1 MPATIKIKNSSTA
14 SAVPTSSDLVQG
26 ELAVNVTDRRL
37 FTENA
42 SGTVVELGTNP
53 TILTMGAAGSASAP
67 VITRTGDTN
76 TGIFFPA
83 ADTIAFA
90 EGGTETMRLDSSGN
104 LGLGV
109 TPGTWNSVLRALEI
123 GGTTG
128 SILNFKGSSSV
139 SGAITFNARND
150 GSNWVYQNSTHA
162 AKFDYNYDSG
172 GAFTW
177 QRAASGTA
185 GNAITFTQAMT
196 LDASGNLLV
205 GLTSSSSRLHI
216 DGGDAN
222 VSRTSGNSRL
232 LVTATGV
239 ANTAVGFNNSGSTTT
254 GMANNVGYVNVL
266 QAYPLVF
273 GTDSTERARIDSSG
287 NLLVGNT
294 TVPGGGAAATGAALG
309 QSGYISVQRTAATP
323 CFFGRSND
331 GEIMALYSGT
341 TQRGQVS
348 ISGATTTYGSFSDYR
363 LKENIVPLTGAV
375 AKVMAL
381 KPSTFNFI
389 EFPEQ
394 TINGFIAHEVAEVEP
409 IAVTGQKDAVDEEG
423 NQLYQ
428 SVDPAKLVPLLTA
441 AFQELKAEFDAYKA
455 SHP

>member
-90 EGGTETMRLDSSGN
+90 EGGVEAMR
-104 LGLGV
+104 
-109 TPGTWNSVLRALEI
+109 
-123 GGTTG
+123 
-128 SILNFKGSSSV
+128 
-139 SGAITFNARND
+139 
-150 GSNWVYQNSTHA
+150 
-162 AKFDYNYDSG
+162 
-172 GAFTW
+172 
-177 QRAASGTA
+177 
-185 GNAITFTQAMT
+185 
-196 LDASGNLLV
+196 LDASGNL
-205 GLTSSSSRLHI
+205 GIGATSMPAKLTVQA
-216 DGGDAN
+216 GGRYNLEIQPDA
-222 VSRTSGNSRL
+222 SLPYIQAYDRT
-232 LVTATGV
+232 
-239 ANTAVGFNNSGSTTT
+239 GSAFTDFAIL
-254 GMANNVGYVNVL
+254 ANNIRLYTG
-266 QAYPLVF
+266 
-273 GTDSTERARIDSSG
+273 GSERARIDSSG
-287 NLLVGNT
+287 NLIVGNT

-331 GEIMALYSGT
+331 GEVMALYSGT

-389 EFPEQ
+389 EFPAQ

-428 SVDPAKLVPLLTA
+428 SVDPAKLVPILTA
-441 AFQELKAEFDAYKA
+441 AFQEQQTLIQDQLAIITSLTARIEALEQA
-455 SHP
+455 

>member
-26 ELAVNVTDRRL
+26 ELAVNVTDKRI

-53 TILTMGAAGSASAP
+53 SILTLPDGSASAP
-67 VITRTGDTN
+67 TLTNDGDTN

-90 EGGTETMRLDSSGN
+90 EGGTEAMRLDSSGN
-104 LGLGV
+104 MGLG
-109 TPGTWNSVLRALEI
+109 TTSPSAKLHIASDGPLIYLEDTA
-123 GGTTG
+123 GGNNEDY
-128 SILNFKGSSSV
+128 SMAVNF
-139 SGAITFNARND
+139 
-150 GSNWVYQNSTHA
+150 
-162 AKFDYNYDSG
+162 
-172 GAFTW
+172 GAFTL
-177 QRAASGTA
+177 RNVSTSKDVLSLTDTECVFYTDGSER
-185 GNAITFTQAMT
+185 MR

-205 GLTSSSSRLHI
+205 GTTS
-216 DGGDAN
+216 
-222 VSRTSGNSRL
+222 
-232 LVTATGV
+232 
-239 ANTAVGFNNSGSTTT
+239 
-254 GMANNVGYVNVL
+254 
-266 QAYPLVF
+266 
-273 GTDSTERARIDSSG
+273 
-287 NLLVGNT
+287 
-294 TVPGGGAAATGAALG
+294 VPGAGSATTGAAFG
-309 QSGYISVQRTAATP
+309 AGGYISVQRSASTP

-331 GEIMALYSGT
+331 GEVMALYSGT

-423 NQLYQ
+423 KQLYQ

-441 AFQELKAEFDAYKA
+441 ALQEQQAIIETLTARIEALE
-455 SHP
+455 

>member
-90 EGGTETMRLDSSGN
+90 EGGVEAMRLDSAGN

-109 TPGTWNSVLRALEI
+109 TPSAWSGYKSLDLQGGSFASGSTTSVEMWCNSFYNGT
-123 GGTTG
+123 
-128 SILNFKGSSSV
+128 SSV
-139 SGAITFNARND
+139 YRNTGAATLYNQSTGAHRWYNAP
-150 GSNWVYQNSTHA
+150 
-162 AKFDYNYDSG
+162 
-172 GAFTW
+172 
-177 QRAASGTA
+177 SGTA

-196 LDASGNLLV
+196 LDASGNLAIRAVNNNATTAFNIQEDSGVNLAV
-205 GLTSSSSRLHI
+205 FS
-216 DGGDAN
+216 AN
-222 VSRTSGNSRL
+222 E
-232 LVTATGV
+232 ATGEIRIGGV
-239 ANTAVGFNNSGSTTT
+239 VSGYFPTFYSANA
-254 GMANNVGYVNVL
+254 
-266 QAYPLVF
+266 
-273 GTDSTERARIDSSG
+273 ERARIDTGG
-287 NLLVGNT
+287 NLIVGNT

-331 GEIMALYSGT
+331 GEVMALYSGT

-423 NQLYQ
+423 KQLYQ
-428 SVDPAKLVPLLTA
+428 SVDPAKLVPILTA
-441 AFQELKAEFDAYKA
+441 AIQELAAA
-455 SHP
+455 SVEQQAIIETLTARITALEQA